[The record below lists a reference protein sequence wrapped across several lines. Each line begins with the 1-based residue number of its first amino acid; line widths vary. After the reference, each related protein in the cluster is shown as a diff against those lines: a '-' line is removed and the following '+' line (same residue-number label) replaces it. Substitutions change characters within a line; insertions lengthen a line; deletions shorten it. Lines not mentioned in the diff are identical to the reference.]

1 MANIVFLQPVLALI
15 LWTLVIGLWMYATRI
30 PAMQKAGIDPQEA
43 TQPGKGDWRDKI
55 PASVHWKADNYNHL
69 HEQPTIF
76 YALMLFIAATGG
88 ADQIALYL
96 GWAYVGLRIVHS
108 LIQVTVN
115 KVMARFTV
123 FFISNLVL
131 IVLAVKEA
139 LRVFA

>member
-1 MANIVFLQPVLALI
+1 MNITIFLQPVLVLI
-15 LWTLVIGLWMYATRI
+15 IWTLFIWCWMYATRI
-30 PAMQKAGIDPQEA
+30 PAMQKAKVNPQDA
-43 TQPGKGDWRDKI
+43 ARPGAGDWREKI

-76 YALMLFIAATGG
+76 YALMLFVAVTDG
-88 ADQIALYL
+88 ADQTALYL

-115 KVMARFTV
+115 HVMARFAV
-123 FFISNLVL
+123 FSLSSIVL